1 MSELQKV
8 PYSKEAERAILV
20 SMVTDNNLIAL
31 AIGELSPEDFYI
43 KANGV
48 LYKEIIK
55 LWENHEEIT
64 PVLLYEKMKS
74 YKNDEQLGNIYPSEL
89 FTEDFYTELF
99 QQVAPLTSI
108 TSLCKVV
115 HDKAL
120 QRKLIDTCREIVSEC
135 TDPQVEDVQGLLELA
150 EQKVFDIAQNKK
162 SSSATLQQISKNL
175 MMMIQEA
182 MEYEGGITGIRVGFR
197 DLDAIT
203 AGFQKSDLIIIGA
216 RPSVG
221 KTALALSMALNVVVK
236 DRRRAAFF
244 SLEMSKEQVYSRL
257 ISIYAGIPQDKIR
270 KASLEESQ
278 LRNYITADEKLRKS
292 NLEIRDKAQL
302 TIQELRA
309 ECRKL
314 KAQPGGLDII
324 FVDYLQLMTTRD
336 NYTNRQDEVAKIS
349 RGLKVVA
356 KELNIPVVALAQVNR
371 DSEKAEKK
379 RPPAL
384 YDIRESG
391 AIEQDAD
398 IVCLLY
404 RNKDYNSSE
413 ENDKKYIIDIAKHR
427 NGLTTKVEIEYEAEI
442 TKFYDKKDEEE
453 EYTEATIEPWDMG

>member
-20 SMVTDNNLIAL
+20 SMVTDNNLIPIAV
-31 AIGELSPEDFYI
+31 GELSSEDFYI
-43 KANGV
+43 KANGS
-48 LYKEIIK
+48 LYDVIIK
-55 LWENHEEIT
+55 LWENHEDIT

-99 QQVAPLTSI
+99 QQVAPLTTI
-108 TSLCKVV
+108 TSLCKIV

-135 TDPQVEDVQGLLELA
+135 TDPQVEDVQGLLDAA
-150 EQKVFDIAQNKK
+150 EQKIFNIAQNK
-162 SSSATLQQISKNL
+162 SSSDETLRQISRNL
-175 MMMIQEA
+175 MMKMQEA
-182 MEYEGGITGIRVGFR
+182 MEYEGGMTGIRVGFR
-197 DLDAIT
+197 DLDSIT

-236 DRRRAAFF
+236 DKRRAAFF
-244 SLEMSKEQVYSRL
+244 SLEMSSLQVYSRL

-270 KASLEESQ
+270 KANLEESQ
-278 LRNYITADEKLRKS
+278 LRSYIAADEKLLKA
-292 NLEIRDKAQL
+292 NLKIIDKAQL

-309 ECRKL
+309 KCRKM
-314 KAQPGGLDII
+314 KAEPGGLDII
-324 FVDYLQLMTTRD
+324 FVDYLQLMTTKD
-336 NYTNRQDEVAKIS
+336 TFTNRQDEVAKIS
-349 RGLKVVA
+349 RGLKVIA

-404 RNKDYNSSE
+404 RNKDYDSSE
-413 ENDKKYIIDIAKHR
+413 ADDKKYIIDIAKHR

-442 TKFYDKKDEEE
+442 TKFYDVKDEEE
-453 EYTEATIEPWDMG
+453 EYTDAAIEPWME